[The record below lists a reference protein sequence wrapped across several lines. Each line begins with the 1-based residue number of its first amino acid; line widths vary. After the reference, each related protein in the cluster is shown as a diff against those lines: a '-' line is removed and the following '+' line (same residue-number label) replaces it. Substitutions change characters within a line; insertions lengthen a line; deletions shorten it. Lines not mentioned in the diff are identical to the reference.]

1 MRWPAL
7 PDSPATMYPRAR
19 EPLVAI
25 PHSTAYVS
33 GCYLRPIETTAPFV
47 PSIITSQLFEVN
59 SLGDITAKTCY
70 TGNGSAKRDSA
81 RKDGN
86 MPIQHKVEYDAEKDF
101 GTIRIVYQE
110 GDVEQERHSVD
121 IQFQHGT
128 IPENGINGVTNEAV
142 LDLLAMRIRALQVRW
157 PCRENALAI
166 THIEE
171 ARMWLDE
178 RTRVRILQGVEGKHE
193 NHVSNVSNA

>member
-1 MRWPAL
+1 
-7 PDSPATMYPRAR
+7 
-19 EPLVAI
+19 
-25 PHSTAYVS
+25 
-33 GCYLRPIETTAPFV
+33 
-47 PSIITSQLFEVN
+47 
-59 SLGDITAKTCY
+59 
-70 TGNGSAKRDSA
+70 
-81 RKDGN
+81 
-86 MPIQHKVEYDAEKDF
+86 MPIQHKVEYDVDKDL
-101 GTIRIVYQE
+101 GTIKMLHELPPGADRDADESPAVLWN
-110 GDVEQERHSVD
+110 